1 MLRDLIDALLAAVF
15 VVAALAKAAR
25 PGAAAAGLRTFG
37 VPEGRVALVLVGALV
52 CLELVL
58 AAGIA
63 AGLDLAAWAG
73 SAVVLAFALVSARAL
88 RGGAGGEPC
97 ACFGPSS
104 RLTRWSV
111 VRNLLLAVVLAL
123 VPVLAGAGLTA
134 QDWLAVGLGVAL
146 LGVVALGVAVAA
158 LAREVG
164 VLRRELVPAPALEV
178 PEEGP
183 PLLARAPLIERFA
196 LSSESTWALAVFSS
210 EGCRMCQVLEPAVR
224 ALAREPVVDVEVFDE
239 HRDAL
244 VWRVHRV
251 PGSPFAVAMDRAGT
265 VMAKGTFNSAAQLE
279 GILAEAER
287 RTRAAANG

>member
-1 MLRDLIDALLAAVF
+1 VFRDVLDTLLAAVF
-15 VVAALAKAAR
+15 LVAAVAKASR
-25 PGAAAAGLRTFG
+25 PRAAAAGLRTFG
-37 VPEGRVALVLVGALV
+37 VPDGPVALGLAAALV

-63 AGLDLAAWAG
+63 AGLDLAAWVA
-73 SAVVLAFALVSARAL
+73 SAVVLGFALLSARAL
-88 RGGAGGEPC
+88 RRGAGGQPC
-97 ACFGPSS
+97 ACFGANS

-111 VRNLLLAVVLAL
+111 ARNLLLAVVLAL
-123 VPVLAGAGLTA
+123 VPVAAGGDLTG
-134 QDWLAVGLGVAL
+134 QEWLAIGLAVAL
-146 LGVVALGVAVAA
+146 LGMLALGIAVAA

-183 PLLARAPLIERFA
+183 PLQARASLIDRFA
-196 LSSESTWALAVFSS
+196 LASESTWALAVFSS
-210 EGCRMCQVLEPAVR
+210 EGCRMCQALEPAVR
-224 ALAREPVVDVEVFDE
+224 ALARDPVVDVEVFDE

-244 VWRVHRV
+244 VWRAHRI

-265 VMAKGTFNSAAQLE
+265 VLAKGTFNSAAQLE

-287 RTRAAANG
+287 RIGAAARG